1 MRWNTNLLNSFFGLD
16 TEGKMP
22 HVNAGSSA
30 GASTS
35 SGASSSASARIRS
48 DDPND
53 CDEVKVFN
61 CAEDEGEGEPDDV
74 INDDKRD
81 LIRSTECDQV
91 RYNVFIKEPDNE

>member
-1 MRWNTNLLNSFFGLD
+1 MTFFIFSWNAIQ
-16 TEGKMP
+16 KMP
-22 HVNAGSSA
+22 HVSA
-30 GASTS
+30 GNSASASTS
-35 SGASSSASARIRS
+35 SGASSASARIRS

-91 RYNVFIKEPDNE
+91 NYKKS